1 MFSKRRF
8 FLVLLAVLGLGVS
21 APAQA
26 DVCSNPTITGVS
38 LPAGAMLDLFE
49 SGPLPVTFKVS
60 VAADA
65 KPCTLGLAIG
75 GQSFSLNGTSLP
87 FTVKAIGGSPSFD
100 DNIGAPSII
109 NVPSDGQVELQALLN
124 GPVFA
129 PAGTYTAPLQLQLF
143 SNSTPVGS
151 AYPYNLTLSVKAKA
165 QINIAGSSGSFGSGG
180 TVDKVD
186 FGDLETG
193 ESRTVYVQLLSN
205 ADVNVSFSS
214 ENGLKLLHTVAPDRT
229 PIAYTAIFNGS
240 SLPLTSPGAIYKVSK
255 AADTSL
261 MGSSLPMTLT
271 VGAVGDNIAGLYQDI
286 ITIDVDTQ

>member
-1 MFSKRRF
+1 MLLKRHLF
-8 FLVLLAVLGLGVS
+8 LILLVLLGLGVS

-26 DVCSNPTITGVS
+26 DVCSNPTIAGVS
-38 LPAGAMLDLFE
+38 LTAGASLDLFE
-49 SGPLPVTFKVS
+49 SGPLPVTFKVA
-60 VAADA
+60 VAADP

-87 FTVKAIGGSPSFD
+87 FTIKAIGGSPSFD
-100 DNIGAPSII
+100 NNTGAPSTIT
-109 NVPSDGQVELQALLN
+109 VPSDGQVELQALLN

-129 PAGTYTAPLQLQLF
+129 PAGTYTAPLQFQLF
-143 SNSTPVGS
+143 NNGTPVGNV
-151 AYPYNLTLSVKAKA
+151 YTYNLAISVQAKA

-186 FGDLETG
+186 FGELETG

-214 ENGLKLLHTVAPDRT
+214 QNGLKLLHTVAPDRT
-229 PIAYTAIFNGS
+229 PIAYTATFNGS
-240 SLPLTSPGAIYKVSK
+240 GLPLTSPGAIYKVSK
-255 AADTSL
+255 AADTSM
-261 MGSSLPMTLT
+261 MGSSLPLTLT
-271 VGAVGDNIAGLYQDI
+271 VGAVKDNIAGTYKDI